1 MGPLKAKL
9 RSLWMEEKGKAM
21 TAHEKR
27 VATIKR
33 TIQAW
38 ESIKDTTVRKVVNKA
53 LNTTCIL
60 SVAVQIGQGLAAMP
74 SLSYVLREMPL
85 STVPQAQERPLS

>member
-53 LNTTCIL
+53 LNT
-60 SVAVQIGQGLAAMP
+60 
-74 SLSYVLREMPL
+74 
-85 STVPQAQERPLS
+85 

>member
-1 MGPLKAKL
+1 GELVSVLQALPKNATSVCQPLDVGVMGPLKAKL

-38 ESIKDTTVRKVVNKA
+38 ESIKDTT
-53 LNTTCIL
+53 
-60 SVAVQIGQGLAAMP
+60 
-74 SLSYVLREMPL
+74 
-85 STVPQAQERPLS
+85 

>member
-38 ESIKDTTVRKVVNKA
+38 ESIKDTT
-53 LNTTCIL
+53 
-60 SVAVQIGQGLAAMP
+60 IGQGLAAMP

>member
-27 VATIKR
+27 VSTIKR
-33 TIQAW
+33 TIQVW
-38 ESIKDTTVRKVVNKA
+38 ESIKDTTVRKAFNKA
-53 LNTTCIL
+53 LNTTF
-60 SVAVQIGQGLAAMP
+60 
-74 SLSYVLREMPL
+74 
-85 STVPQAQERPLS
+85 